1 MAVCVPCVM
10 CACLYFSLSLDS
22 SSSMKTYNLLA
33 LHGFGSLC
41 SPRWKSAL
49 FSFVAEKSS
58 SGSSFLKSIPASMQ
72 VQTEISDLGM
82 QFFFFFGREVWQGL
96 LKTEVTFQESF
107 KR

>member
-1 MAVCVPCVM
+1 MAVCVPCVCRSVM
-10 CACLYFSLSLDS
+10 CARLYFSLSLDS

-41 SPRWKSAL
+41 SPWWKSAL

-58 SGSSFLKSIPASMQ
+58 SGPSFLKSIPASVQ

-82 QFFFFFGREVWQGL
+82 QVFFWRVGTARLIED
-96 LKTEVTFQESF
+96 
-107 KR
+107 